1 MAGNIRIGL
10 IGCGGHGLGVLAA
23 ALKTVEGAKLTACA
37 DVEETAAR
45 GAADRLGLDRYHL
58 DYHEM
63 LSSEDLD
70 AAVVAVPHHLLK
82 NASLASIQSG
92 LDVFVEKPMG
102 VSRGEGVEVRDAA
115 RAAGVSVMVGFCQR
129 YDEGRRIMKALIEGG
144 AVGDIA
150 VVNAGKG
157 GPPLTGWL
165 ADPATGGG
173 ELLWVGVH
181 ITDQVLWMVGSRPE
195 RVSGEIVWHPDTGA
209 DQNTAFTIHFES
221 GVIADVLCSQNVGGG
236 FDFIEVLGTAGR
248 VRAEWPS
255 DTVQVHSEALPEYRH
270 PTTIRPRDPLLAKM
284 YRDQMRAWVSS
295 LVEGG
300 TPPIDAEDGVRVLS
314 IIDAVFESA
323 RSGGARISLSG

>member
-1 MAGNIRIGL
+1 MA
-10 IGCGGHGLGVLAA
+10 CQGVLAA

-82 NASLASIQSG
+82 NA
-92 LDVFVEKPMG
+92 
-102 VSRGEGVEVRDAA
+102 
-115 RAAGVSVMVGFCQR
+115 
-129 YDEGRRIMKALIEGG
+129 
-144 AVGDIA
+144 
-150 VVNAGKG
+150 
-157 GPPLTGWL
+157 
-165 ADPATGGG
+165 
-173 ELLWVGVH
+173 
-181 ITDQVLWMVGSRPE
+181 
-195 RVSGEIVWHPDTGA
+195 
-209 DQNTAFTIHFES
+209 
-221 GVIADVLCSQNVGGG
+221 
-236 FDFIEVLGTAGR
+236 
-248 VRAEWPS
+248 
-255 DTVQVHSEALPEYRH
+255 
-270 PTTIRPRDPLLAKM
+270 LLAKM

-323 RSGGARISLSG
+323 RSGARISLSG